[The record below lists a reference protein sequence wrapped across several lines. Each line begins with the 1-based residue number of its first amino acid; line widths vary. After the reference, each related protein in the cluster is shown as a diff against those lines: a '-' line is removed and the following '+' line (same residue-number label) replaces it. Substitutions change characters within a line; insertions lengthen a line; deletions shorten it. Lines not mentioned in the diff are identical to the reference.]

1 MRRFVQER
9 RDARLFS
16 TDGKWIPTNSS
27 VLSFEIFS
35 QTSGSLS
42 SNGFNKHED
51 VRSGYLAAIARLSSS
66 EFPQT

>member
-1 MRRFVQER
+1 MTKYMLVIMMRSFVQER

-16 TDGKWIPTNSS
+16 NDGKWTPTNSS

-42 SNGFNKHED
+42 SNGFQ
-51 VRSGYLAAIARLSSS
+51 
-66 EFPQT
+66 QT